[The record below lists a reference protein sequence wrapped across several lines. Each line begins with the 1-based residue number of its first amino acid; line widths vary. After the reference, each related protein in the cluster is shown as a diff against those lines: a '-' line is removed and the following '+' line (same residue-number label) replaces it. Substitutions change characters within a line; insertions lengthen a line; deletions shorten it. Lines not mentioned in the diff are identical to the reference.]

1 MRGIFSPSRLIVFAA
16 IVLLLAG
23 LWPVIAVVNRI
34 EPTVLGLP
42 FLLFWLSLL
51 NVLVAALLAIAYRT
65 LR

>member
-34 EPTVLGLP
+34 EPTVFGLP